1 MEEGLKSDR
10 REYPSFPKVGVG
22 GLVIDKDKLLLI
34 KRAYEPSSGLWSIPG
49 GLLEVGEELEEAV
62 AREIEEETGIK
73 VEVKEL
79 LGVFNF
85 VIRDEAGK
93 VKYHY
98 VLIDFLAKPVGG
110 KLRPSRETLDARWVS
125 LKDIEKYSLTRTTR
139 RLISRAVERGLIR
152 ED

>member
-1 MEEGLKSDR
+1 LESDS
-10 REYPSFPKVGVG
+10 REYPSFPKIGVG
-22 GLVIDKDKLLLI
+22 GLVVDKDRLLLI
-34 KRAYEPSSGLWSIPG
+34 KRAFEPSSGLWSIPG
-49 GLLEVGEELEEAV
+49 GMLEVGEELEEAV

-85 VIRDEAGK
+85 VIRDKNGR

-110 KLRPSRETLDARWVS
+110 KLRPSRETLDVRWIS
-125 LKDIEKYSLTRTTR
+125 LKDVEKYPLTRTTR
-139 RLISRAVERGLIR
+139 RLISRAVERGLIK
-152 ED
+152 EE

>member
-1 MEEGLKSDR
+1 MKSDS

-110 KLRPSRETLDARWVS
+110 KLRPSRETLDVRWVS

-152 ED
+152 EE

>member
-1 MEEGLKSDR
+1 MKSDR

-152 ED
+152 EE

>member
-1 MEEGLKSDR
+1 MKSDR

-110 KLRPSRETLDARWVS
+110 KLRPSRETLDVRWVS

-152 ED
+152 EE

>member
-1 MEEGLKSDR
+1 LKSDR

-152 ED
+152 EE

>member
-1 MEEGLKSDR
+1 M
-10 REYPSFPKVGVG
+10 
-22 GLVIDKDKLLLI
+22 
-34 KRAYEPSSGLWSIPG
+34 
-49 GLLEVGEELEEAV
+49 LEVGEELEEAV

-85 VIRDEAGK
+85 VIRDKNGR

-110 KLRPSRETLDARWVS
+110 KLRPSRETLDVRWIS
-125 LKDIEKYSLTRTTR
+125 LKDVEKYPLTRTTR
-139 RLISRAVERGLIR
+139 RLISRAVERGLIK
-152 ED
+152 EE

>member
-1 MEEGLKSDR
+1 LKSDR

-110 KLRPSRETLDARWVS
+110 KLRPSRETLDVRWVS

-152 ED
+152 EE